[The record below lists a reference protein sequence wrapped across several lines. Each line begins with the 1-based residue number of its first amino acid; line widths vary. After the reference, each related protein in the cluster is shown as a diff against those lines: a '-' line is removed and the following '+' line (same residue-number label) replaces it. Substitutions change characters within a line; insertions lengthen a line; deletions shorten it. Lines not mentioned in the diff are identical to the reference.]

1 VTGQIFSLQ
10 FFAGPE
16 DGFVKGEHGHPGL
29 QVDLKTRCK
38 IFQVRNITLE
48 KRVIEFLSTFQNLTL
63 TSSCQKNCYNGN
75 FLPLK
80 SSESSH
86 SIDSILILPN
96 LVSIS

>member
-63 TSSCQKNCYNGN
+63 TSSCQKKLLQRE
-75 FLPLK
+75 FPAFK
-80 SSESSH
+80 K
-86 SIDSILILPN
+86 
-96 LVSIS
+96 